1 MVIAEFQQRHS
12 AVRIDLKVRSSR
24 KIASWVAGRQV
35 DIGLIDAP
43 VPIPNLNTEIIRTPR
58 VCILK
63 ETDPLCLESR
73 INPEN
78 LAGRSVISITG
89 DHSIDRQL
97 DRLCAERGVTIER
110 RVSSS
115 YFAIARNLV
124 RAGAGVAIVDAVNGK
139 AELGD
144 GVTWR
149 PLEPA
154 IYFELALITQPEPAL
169 PDAATAFLSILRA
182 QLPKTHP
189 IATPSAMI

>member
-43 VPIPNLNTEIIRTPR
+43 VPIPNLNAEIIRTPC
-58 VCILK
+58 VCILQ

-78 LAGRSVISITG
+78 LAGRLVISITG

-169 PDAATAFLSILRA
+169 PGAATAFLSILRA